1 MCQSSWIPSCI
12 ENKDIINQKN
22 KNCLRLRNIL
32 PLEISLAFPADNSKV
47 CLDKNEK
54 KTYLFTQNFLN
65 LQARISEKYKEETY
79 LFSNTPAVKELL
91 LYKEMNLSL
100 NICH

>member
-1 MCQSSWIPSCI
+1 MCSSSWIPSCI

-54 KTYLFTQNFLN
+54 KLFIYTELFKFTGKNF
-65 LQARISEKYKEETY
+65 RKI
-79 LFSNTPAVKELL
+79 
-91 LYKEMNLSL
+91 
-100 NICH
+100 

>member
-1 MCQSSWIPSCI
+1 M
-12 ENKDIINQKN
+12 
-22 KNCLRLRNIL
+22 
-32 PLEISLAFPADNSKV
+32 
-47 CLDKNEK
+47 K
-54 KTYLFTQNFLN
+54 KKPYLFTQNCLN